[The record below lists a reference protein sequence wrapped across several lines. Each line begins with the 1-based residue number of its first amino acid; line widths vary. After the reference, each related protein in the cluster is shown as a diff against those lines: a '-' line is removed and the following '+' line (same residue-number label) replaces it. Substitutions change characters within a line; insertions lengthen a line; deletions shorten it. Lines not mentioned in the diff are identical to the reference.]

1 MGAKA
6 IITDGSL
13 EIFLRQRQFSPR
25 QICVQ
30 KQYQDSMFAAMGT
43 IIIYFHVPHGA
54 TNDEELYLR
63 PDFKK
68 VLGILVESRSAER
81 TSYLGDSLMDSASR
95 VHRPNNPELLGAIGT
110 PSDKLIGHEALPF
123 PDFR

>member
-1 MGAKA
+1 VWTNA
-6 IITDGSL
+6 IITDSAL
-13 EIFLRQRQFSPR
+13 LMFHRQFIPR

-30 KQYQDSMFAAMGT
+30 KRYQDSTFATMGT